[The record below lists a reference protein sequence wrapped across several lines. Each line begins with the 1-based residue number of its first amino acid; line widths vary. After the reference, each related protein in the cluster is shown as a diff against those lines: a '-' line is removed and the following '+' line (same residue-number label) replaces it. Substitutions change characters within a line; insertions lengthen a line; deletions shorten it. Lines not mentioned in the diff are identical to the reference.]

1 MARASLESLVER
13 RYHHDLTEWAAW
25 RRHQARLRRLASRA
39 LDALEATLDQG
50 GPDAVKAASIVL
62 RLAATAKEPQP
73 PNRLVLVLQSD
84 EELAAGLGGE
94 VHE

>member
-39 LDALEATLDQG
+39 LDSLEKELDAG
-50 GPDAVKAASIVL
+50 GPEAIKAAALIL
-62 RLAATAKEPQP
+62 RMAATAKEPSAPQRFLLEMTDGP
-73 PNRLVLVLQSD
+73 
-84 EELAAGLGGE
+84 ELAAGLGGE
-94 VHE
+94 AHE